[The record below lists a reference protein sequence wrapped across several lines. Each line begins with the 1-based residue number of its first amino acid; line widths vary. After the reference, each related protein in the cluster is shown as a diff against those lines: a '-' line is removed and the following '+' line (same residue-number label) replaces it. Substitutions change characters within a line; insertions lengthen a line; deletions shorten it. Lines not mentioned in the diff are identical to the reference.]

1 MAANVVLDA
10 WVCPNC
16 TLKHAAGCSKC
27 TACWVPHPRVAQAN
41 QLLVKSFLERDDAE
55 HARQLVHDL
64 EERAEDSVEFSL
76 SFFGSQRKRKRDDV
90 EAKCGDMSHVSQ
102 VLDVGSPGFLGLWK
116 DHGKVA
122 QSLAFEWCEFNKTLE
137 PARGPATERQPQV
150 LILNSS
156 SWLEYSTLYEHGGAQ
171 PARAP
176 PTPAHG
182 RAARAHCCP
191 RPRTLSPRPR
201 TRTR

>member
-1 MAANVVLDA
+1 
-10 WVCPNC
+10 
-16 TLKHAAGCSKC
+16 
-27 TACWVPHPRVAQAN
+27 VAQAN
-41 QLLVKSFLERDDAE
+41 QLLVEKFKAE

-64 EERAEDSVEFSL
+64 AERAEDSVEFSL
-76 SFFGSQRKRKRDDV
+76 SFFGSQRKRKRDV

-116 DHGKVA
+116 DYGKVA
-122 QSLAFEWCEFNKTLE
+122 QSLAFEWCEYSKTLE
-137 PARGPATERQPQV
+137 AARGPATERQSQV

>member
-10 WVCPNC
+10 WVCPKC
-16 TLKHAAGCSKC
+16 TLKNAAGCSKC
-27 TACWVPHPRVAQAN
+27 TVCYVLHPRVVQAN
-41 QLLVKSFLERDDAE
+41 QLLVKSLLERDDAE
-55 HARQLVHDL
+55 HARQLGHDL
-64 EERAEDSVEFSL
+64 AERAEGSVEFSL
-76 SFFGSQRKRKRDDV
+76 SLFGSQRKRKRGV
-90 EAKCGDMSHVSQ
+90 EVKCGDMSHVSQ
-102 VLDVGSPGFLGLWK
+102 VLDVGSRGFLSLWK
-116 DHGKVA
+116 AFGKVA
-122 QSLAFEWCEFNKTLE
+122 QARAFEWSQLDKTLE
-137 PARGPATERQPQV
+137 AARGAATVRQAQV